1 MNNKIFDLPTVR
13 GVSIVVPKERVII
26 GDLKIDG
33 VNMDDF
39 IKITGVK
46 ELRRAPVTKTVTDY
60 SVKAA
65 EHLFETLDFD
75 KSQIDGIVF
84 ATPIADYLTPGSG
97 YVVQDMLNLSTKCV
111 IVDINQ
117 ACAGFINGLFQAFML
132 IQSGY
137 CKNVLL
143 CAGDTA
149 SWINPKDKSLAM
161 LLGDA
166 GTASIISAGD
176 NKSQSAFSFYNDGR
190 LLKALYIPA
199 VGKRIPGKHGVTD
212 VETADEHGN
221 IRTLENTHMD
231 GLEVMSFALTA
242 APAAIKD
249 LYKIMNWTKDD
260 VEIFALHQA
269 GATMLKALT
278 RRLKVPADKVPV
290 ALTYYGNMAGASIP
304 LTLCLE
310 SPNSKGAWEKA
321 VLCAFGNG
329 MACAAAALD
338 LRETYFCEVH
348 EF

>member
-1 MNNKIFDLPTVR
+1 MDDKIFNLPVLR
-13 GVSIVVPKERVII
+13 GVSITVPKERVTIK
-26 GDLKIDG
+26 DLNFDG
-33 VNMDDF
+33 VNVDNV
-39 IKITGVK
+39 IKTTGVK
-46 ELRRAPVTKTVTDY
+46 EVRRAPEDKTATDY
-60 SVKAA
+60 SINAA
-65 EHLFETLDFD
+65 EHLFKALNFD

-84 ATPIADYLTPGSG
+84 ATPIPDYLTPGSG
-97 YVVQDMLNLSTKCV
+97 YVVQEILDIPTNCV
-111 IVDINQ
+111 IFDTNQ
-117 ACAGFINGLFQAFML
+117 ACAGFVNGLFQAFML
-132 IQSGY
+132 VQSGY
-137 CKNVLL
+137 CKNVLV

-149 SWINPKDKSLAM
+149 SGIHTKDKSLRM

-166 GTASIISAGD
+166 GTASIVSVGD
-176 NKSQSAFSFYNDGR
+176 GSNKSAFSFYNDGR

-199 VGKRIPGKHGVTD
+199 GGKRIPRKIGVTD
-212 VETADEHGN
+212 VESVDEYGN
-221 IRTLENTHMD
+221 IRTLENTYMD

-242 APAAIKD
+242 APRTIKD
-249 LYKIMNWTKDD
+249 LYNIMGWTKDD

-278 RRLKVPADKVPV
+278 KRLKVPAEKVPV

-310 SPNSKGAWEKA
+310 SPNSKGSWEKS

-329 MACAAAALD
+329 MACAAVALD